1 MTTVLQIIEDAMVD
15 AGLLMEG
22 ASSTTDQRTKNIRRL
37 NDLINLWQT
46 QGLKLWLERDVSV
59 TLVAGT
65 VAYTVTSGG
74 SRMTKLNYAY
84 WQAATGGNKTP
95 VELISREEWTRLSN
109 NTQQGA
115 VTQVYVEKLVTSLR
129 VHCWLVPDATAAAGT
144 LHVVGQVQ
152 IPNYSLVT
160 DDLTVSFP
168 QEWAIALRWGLA
180 DEICTGQP
188 EVIMQRCAQKAE
200 QFRRALDDWNVE
212 DADTRFTP
220 EGPAYYSREFR

>member
-37 NDLINLWQT
+37 NDLINLSQT

-65 VAYTVTSGG
+65 EGYTLTSGG
-74 SRMTKLNYAY
+74 SRMLTATLAY
-84 WQAATGGNKTP
+84 WQASAGNKTP
-95 VELISREEWTRLSN
+95 VEIISREEWVRLSN
-109 NTQQGA
+109 NTEQGA
-115 VTQVYVEKLVTSLR
+115 VTQIFPEKLVTSLR

-144 LHVVGQVQ
+144 LHVVGRVQ
-152 IPNYSLVT
+152 MPNFTLTS
-160 DDLTVSFP
+160 DDLTIAFP

-188 EVIMQRCAQKAE
+188 EV
-200 QFRRALDDWNVE
+200 
-212 DADTRFTP
+212 
-220 EGPAYYSREFR
+220 